1 MRRFTILAFLL
12 GGVLG
17 AGAGFAIG
25 IFAFPF
31 LFPPPPAME
40 TLAEAERAR
49 TIATGTF
56 IHADPSDPVHYGS
69 GRVTVTERSVFLEAD
84 FDVGPGPLYHVYLV
98 AQPEVR
104 RSADVRNAEVVDLG
118 RLRAFQGSQRYAIP
132 PGTDLARYP
141 SVVIWCRQFS
151 VLISPADLSRAVAAA
166 R

>member
-1 MRRFTILAFLL
+1 MRRATLLAFPIGGLL
-12 GGVLG
+12 GLG
-17 AGAGFAIG
+17 AGFGVG
-25 IFAFPF
+25 LFAFPF

-40 TLAEAERAR
+40 TLAETERAR
-49 TIATGTF
+49 AVATGTF

-69 GRVTVTERSVFLEAD
+69 GRVTVTERSVFLESD
-84 FDVGPGPLYHVYLV
+84 FDVGPGPAFHVYLV
-98 AQPEVR
+98 AHPQVR
-104 RSADVRNAEVVDLG
+104 RSADVRNAAFVDLG

-151 VLISPADLSRAVAAA
+151 VLISPADLARVVAAT